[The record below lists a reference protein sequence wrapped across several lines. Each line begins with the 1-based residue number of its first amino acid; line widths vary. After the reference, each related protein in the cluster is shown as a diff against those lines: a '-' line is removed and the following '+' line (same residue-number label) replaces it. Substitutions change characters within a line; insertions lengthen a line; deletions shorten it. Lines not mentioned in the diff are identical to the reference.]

1 MKLNHYYT
9 EMSMENPQNKID
21 LRQEKKYLIPLSK
34 IIIFEKKIINIGFK
48 LNHFPNTINNIY
60 FDTHSMK
67 SATENIEGDE
77 KRAKYRIR
85 WYNNDDKFVLEKK
98 IKLSSSGYKEKQKL
112 TSKDYKSAM
121 LEVTDLINQ
130 KPVIKNSYFRKYY
143 IKNDV
148 RITIDSDL
156 KFYIPDSLVFKPF
169 LKSVVEIKY
178 STTNIQEIL
187 DKIHVNTQLTKFSK
201 YLQGLKAFGRI

>member
-9 EMSMENPQNKID
+9 EMSTENPQNKID

-85 WYNNDDKFVLEKK
+85 WYNNDDNFVLEKK

-148 RITIDSDL
+148 RITIDTDL
-156 KFYIPDSLVFKPF
+156 KFYIPDSIVFKPF

-178 STTNIQEIL
+178 STTNIQEII
-187 DKIHVNTQLTKFSK
+187 DKILVNTQLTKFSK

>member
-85 WYNNDDKFVLEKK
+85 WYNNDDNFVLEKK

-148 RITIDSDL
+148 RITIDTDL
-156 KFYIPDSLVFKPF
+156 KFYIPDSIVFKSF

-187 DKIHVNTQLTKFSK
+187 DKTHVNTQLTKFSK

>member
-85 WYNNDDKFVLEKK
+85 WYNNDDNFVLEKK

-148 RITIDSDL
+148 RITIDTDL
-156 KFYIPDSLVFKPF
+156 KFYIPDSIVFKPF

-178 STTNIQEIL
+178 STTNIQEII
-187 DKIHVNTQLTKFSK
+187 DKILVNTQLTKFSK